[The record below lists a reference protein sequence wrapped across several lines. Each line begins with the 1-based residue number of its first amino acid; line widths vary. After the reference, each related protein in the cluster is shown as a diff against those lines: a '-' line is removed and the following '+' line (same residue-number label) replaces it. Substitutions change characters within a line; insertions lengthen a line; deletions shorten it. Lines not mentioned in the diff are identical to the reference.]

1 MLTHCIHRLD
11 WVYGRLSVLV
21 ITKDIR
27 VHLLA
32 TEPITDQVNGMS
44 PGRVGCSVPY
54 HLRSFHRQSHS
65 KIYLKRW
72 LCELR
77 RYPFRIS
84 VRSIPVGLNLKVH
97 IHNRKLNAAPTIY
110 ISETENKVFRYMAW
124 RQRTTQFSLLVF
136 SSGDLFLNED
146 KKFFF
151 KTFSSHSNSVD
162 NVTCLTSAP
171 QKDRYLVHLISGYS
185 VVRIQYFI

>member
-27 VHLLA
+27 VQLLA

-44 PGRVGCSVPY
+44 PGGLGCSVPY

-77 RYPFRIS
+77 RYPCRIS

-110 ISETENKVFRYMAW
+110 ISETENKVFRYMARHGDSERHNFHCW
-124 RQRTTQFSLLVF
+124 RFRVEIFSWMKTKSSF
-136 SSGDLFLNED
+136 SRLSR
-146 KKFFF
+146 
-151 KTFSSHSNSVD
+151 
-162 NVTCLTSAP
+162 LTVIRSIML
-171 QKDRYLVHLISGYS
+171 RV
-185 VVRIQYFI
+185 